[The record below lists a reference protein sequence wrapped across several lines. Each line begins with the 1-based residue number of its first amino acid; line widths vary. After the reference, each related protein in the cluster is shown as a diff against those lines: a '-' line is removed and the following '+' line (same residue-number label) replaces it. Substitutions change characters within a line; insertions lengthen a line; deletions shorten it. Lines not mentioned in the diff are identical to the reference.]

1 MPSDPRN
8 EATDDGAPTTVAH
21 LVDAVDRLRE
31 RIDRQDATIRRLV
44 AALDAERGRR
54 QGHERRLA
62 ALDRDHQSRPAVELR
77 ADEDDTGREIG
88 DVWIGDLP
96 IGKLAENTKRR
107 ARDLNGSLETL
118 AERLE
123 RVERGEVDPSE
134 LVAQSSGPEL
144 SELLP
149 LHRHY
154 LRATTL
160 EPRDHD
166 LAPNQE
172 IAGRTFPF
180 LADQA
185 VPRGDGEL
193 VLTSPN
199 VRDVIE
205 RKVATPA
212 LGRRLPEVESPSRE
226 TVKRVMEF
234 VDRFGTDLFEM
245 RRAKDTGRTTN
256 EIVIDRAAW
265 LAYTETL
272 TDGTKSETEV
282 ESTET
287 DDGALAPEAGT
298 ALERLENATRTTT
311 EGGEK

>member
-1 MPSDPRN
+1 MASDPRN
-8 EATDDGAPTTVAH
+8 EAADDGAPTTVAH
-21 LVDAVDRLRE
+21 LADAVDRLRE
-31 RIDRQDATIRRLV
+31 RIDRQDAIIGRLV
-44 AALDAERGRR
+44 ADLDAERGRR
-54 QGHERRLA
+54 RGYERCLA
-62 ALDRDHQSRPAVELR
+62 ELDRDHQSRPAVELR
-77 ADEDDTGREIG
+77 VDEGDTGCEIG
-88 DVWIGDLP
+88 DVWIGGLP
-96 IGKLAENTKRR
+96 VGKLAENTKDRT
-107 ARDLNGSLETL
+107 RDLQTSIETL

-172 IAGRTFPF
+172 LAGRTFPF

-212 LGRRLPEVESPSRE
+212 LARRLPEVESPSRE

-265 LAYTETL
+265 LEYAEGL
-272 TDGTKSETEV
+272 TDGSNSEPDV
-282 ESTET
+282 DSTET

-298 ALERLENATRTTT
+298 ALERSENATRTSTDR
-311 EGGEK
+311 GGL